1 MKKTKLGI
9 IGLGIMGLG
18 HANTILSGKIRR
30 LELVAASDPDAA
42 RLAQLP
48 PGVHRFASADALI
61 QSDLVEAVLV
71 ATPHY
76 FHAAI
81 GEAALR
87 AGLHVLMEK
96 PLTVHKA
103 EAERLLAAPRRRGQV
118 FAARFN
124 QRTDPAYRH
133 LRELVQSRELGA
145 IRRVNWIITTWFR
158 PQAYYDAG
166 GWRATWAG
174 EGGGVLINQAL
185 HQLDLLSWLFGQPVR
200 VRAFCQFGRYHDIEV
215 EDDVTAYVEFA
226 GGATGVFITSTGEYP
241 GVNRLEIT
249 AERGLVVHEND
260 RITVS
265 RNAQETSRFSR
276 QTRAL
281 FGKPGRGGSRVFRAR
296 GHGGQHAA
304 ILQNFSDA
312 IATGRPLLAP
322 AAEGMR
328 SVELVNAMLL
338 SAWTNRTVELPLDG
352 ALYARWLR
360 RKIAA
365 ARGRAR

>member
-1 MKKTKLGI
+1 MKNIKLGI

-18 HANTILSGKIRR
+18 HARVILGGKIRR
-30 LELVAASDPDAA
+30 LELVAVSDPDTV

-48 PGVHRFASADALI
+48 PGVHRFTHADELI
-61 QSDLVEAVLV
+61 RSGLVEAVLI
-71 ATPHY
+71 ATPHF

-87 AGLHVLMEK
+87 AGLHVLIEK

-103 EAERLLAAPRRRGQV
+103 EAERLLATPRRRGQV
-118 FAARFN
+118 FAAMFN

-133 LRELVQSRELGA
+133 LRELVRSRELGA

-200 VRAFCQFGRYHDIEV
+200 VRAFCHFGRYHDIEV
-215 EDDVTAYVEFA
+215 EDDVTAYVEFS

-249 AERGLVVHEND
+249 AERGLVIHED
-260 RITVS
+260 GQITIS
-265 RNAQETSRFSR
+265 RNARPTTQFSR
-276 QTRAL
+276 RTRAT
-281 FGKPGRGGSRVFRAR
+281 FGKPGLGERRVFRAKST
-296 GHGGQHAA
+296 GGQHTA

-312 IATGRPLLAP
+312 IVSGRPLLAP
-322 AAEGMR
+322 AADGLR

-338 SAWTNRTVELPLDG
+338 SSWTNRTVDLPLDG

-365 ARGRAR
+365 STGSTR